1 MCIFGHRRHWSEP
14 LLPLSRQKPE
24 FETNRVF
31 QHSDDPSI
39 LQTQPIPQIRIALS
53 RLVIPDPYGQGP
65 FGTHHAHQFLSTG
78 NRRINQIAL
87 QERIMLGQD
96 RDNHGRV
103 FGALG
108 FVDGDGVGQDDLIQ
122 VGVQNAYTIK
132 TLRQCRD
139 MPNSG

>member
-1 MCIFGHRRHWSEP
+1 
-14 LLPLSRQKPE
+14 
-24 FETNRVF
+24 
-31 QHSDDPSI
+31 
-39 LQTQPIPQIRIALS
+39 
-53 RLVIPDPYGQGP
+53 
-65 FGTHHAHQFLSTG
+65 
-78 NRRINQIAL
+78 
-87 QERIMLGQD
+87 MLGRD